1 MVEIRAMRNSFVA
14 EVSDQLSGVFVD
26 QIPRIANKLPVRGD
40 DPLSSGIAFQRDFG
54 IVLEDLCEL
63 FTVTKNPR
71 GMSVDVA
78 SSMIQKVEC
87 IQPTFRKPAAVDQ
100 QDRPFSKPVSIIHFD
115 FRLHF

>member
-54 IVLEDLCEL
+54 IVLEDLCKL
-63 FTVTKNPR
+63 FAFTKNPR
-71 GMSVDVA
+71 GVRRCSQLDDSKSRVHSADVPEA
-78 SSMIQKVEC
+78 SG
-87 IQPTFRKPAAVDQ
+87 R
-100 QDRPFSKPVSIIHFD
+100 
-115 FRLHF
+115 